1 MFLGSQHAELQ
12 AKNALRPFLP
22 PWQPTSTIPLVPPL
36 ALAFL
41 QEPSASQALAALWQ
55 AAVAGGH
62 DSAGRGGSMPAHP
75 RPASS
80 CSAGL
85 VLEQDTRSSPMKGP
99 LGVVLWH
106 LPSGVWHSEPSM
118 AHSLISS
125 SEASEALV
133 SFSSALDFF
142 SAAFLAP
149 RSALAARSAFSFF
162 WPASCMSFWNARS
175 ALAAFL
181 ANLSAVAARDFLRA
195 AASAAAFLA

>member
-41 QEPSASQALAALWQ
+41 QEPSASQALAAALQ
-55 AAVAGGH
+55 AASGLGH

-80 CSAGL
+80 SSAGL

-106 LPSGVWHSEPSM
+106 LPS
-118 AHSLISS
+118 
-125 SEASEALV
+125 LV
-133 SFSSALDFF
+133 SFSSALEFF
-142 SAAFLAP
+142 SAVFLEAFSWAAA
-149 RSALAARSAFSFF
+149 RSALAFF
-162 WPASCMSFWNARS
+162 WPASCMSFSNAAS
-175 ALAAFL
+175 ALAATL
-181 ANLSAVAARDFLRA
+181 ANFSAVAARDFLRA

>member
-1 MFLGSQHAELQ
+1 MLSEKPMFLGSQQSAVICILNMGMLLEKPMFLGSQQSAAH
-12 AKNALRPFLP
+12 AKNALRPALP

-36 ALAFL
+36 ALA
-41 QEPSASQALAALWQ
+41 AALQ
-55 AAVAGGH
+55 AASGLGH

-80 CSAGL
+80 SSAGL

-106 LPSGVWHSEPSM
+106 LPSLVWHSEPSM

-133 SFSSALDFF
+133 SFSSALEFF
-142 SAAFLAP
+142 SAVFLEAFSWAAA
-149 RSALAARSAFSFF
+149 RSALAFF
-162 WPASCMSFWNARS
+162 WPASCMSFSNAAS
-175 ALAAFL
+175 ALAATL
-181 ANLSAVAARDFLRA
+181 ANFSA
-195 AASAAAFLA
+195 